1 MKDRKRIAH
10 LADLKNLETNI
21 ALIEAPKEL
30 LRPKVMLMETPTT
43 QSSSTSSRV
52 PSFNMNNSNF

>member
-1 MKDRKRIAH
+1 MKDRKRRAH

-30 LRPKVMLMETPTT
+30 LKQKVMLLETPTA
-43 QSSSTSSRV
+43 SASM
-52 PSFNMNNSNF
+52 PAFNANF